1 MVWGLGLVGTAL
13 GLNTLAGSI
22 YTRHQ
27 IEQSTAALQ
36 LEVATLTARHIQ
48 TYISRKIER
57 LHDAATGLTLYP
69 IGNDEQTILINLLLK
84 NDRSFEEISIIDDQ
98 GRERHRISDRKVY
111 FTADLR
117 DLRKDT
123 AYQRAIRGG
132 DYVSPV
138 FNSDRAEPFLLLAV
152 PLTSIPRKTVG
163 VIVAKTN
170 MQFLWEL
177 MREEKFGHAGFMYL
191 VNDKGR
197 LIAHKDPSLVLEY
210 RELKNIPKVAEFLS
224 SGSKKQLPGTRG
236 LGLNGDDVLSTYGV
250 VPDLGWAVIV
260 EEPVAFALA
269 DLKKL
274 ELFTKILMAAGLLM
288 GAVIIVF
295 LSNRITGPILKL
307 RDGVSIIEKGNL
319 NHRVEIDTNDE
330 IGELGAKFNQMA
342 VSLKNAH
349 ETLETKIELRTRE
362 LSALYGVTTLIN
374 QSLDMATVLN
384 YGIEQITELFHF
396 DATQIFLFD
405 DRFETLTLK
414 ASYNT
419 VQASSV
425 GVGPFGRG
433 QSVVGQ
439 VAESGESVFFE
450 DVQTD
455 PRYLALHEDKTTH
468 AAGSHFLAALPIKT
482 KTQIFGVAA
491 FSSNESRQL
500 NEHDARLL
508 NAICEHIAVA
518 VEKTGLFEE
527 VTLRSEE
534 LRRANGQLQLSND
547 FLTNEVA
554 ERQRAQE
561 EVSRQHQRISSL
573 HAIGAAINSTLDQ
586 ALLLEALFARVKA
599 VLPYTAASV
608 CWYHQDT
615 GQLVPL
621 AERNL
626 ASEPCNGEGGASAES
641 AALRLSEMLVK
652 QIEPVVIENVHLDTR
667 SGFCAPLRKNGWT
680 GFVGLPLSVEGKV
693 LGALAF
699 YLRESHEF
707 SNEEVAF
714 LATLAGQ
721 VAIAIFNS
729 ELYESSR
736 QQAID
741 LEKAIHAKNEFLNV
755 MSHELRT
762 PLSVIG
768 GYAQAL
774 LIGIAGELS
783 SEQGKITEK
792 IIFQSNELLRMINE
806 ILQVGSLQAGSVQA
820 YFENTN
826 LIDLFRNLQ
835 NTFEALPKQS
845 VVVKWDFPDDM
856 PIVKTDGD
864 KLKHILQNLIHNAMK
879 FTEDGSVIISAR
891 CLHDSIEIVVKDTG
905 VGIEKEKLP
914 VIFDIFRQVDSSQ
927 TRSHGGVGVGLFI
940 VKKYVELLNGRIEV
954 ESSPGRGTVFT
965 LTIAADERAE
975 SSTPPTQEARLAA
988 RSANMF

>member
-1 MVWGLGLVGTAL
+1 MIWGLGLVGTAL

-36 LEVATLTARHIQ
+36 TEVATLTARHIQ

-69 IGNDEQTILINLLLK
+69 IGNDEQKILINLLLK

-117 DLRKDT
+117 DLRKDA
-123 AYQRAIRGG
+123 AYQTAIRGG
-132 DYVSPV
+132 GYISPV
-138 FNSDRAEPFLLLAV
+138 FNSDRAEPYLLLAV

-191 VNDKGR
+191 VNEKGR

-210 RELKNIPKVAEFLS
+210 HDLMNIPKVAEFLG
-224 SGSKKQLPGTRG
+224 SGSKKQVPGTRG
-236 LGLNGDDVLSTYGV
+236 IGLNGDDVLSTYAV

-274 ELFTKILMAAGLLM
+274 ELFTKMLMVAGLLM

-307 RDGVSIIEKGNL
+307 RDGASIIEKGNL

-342 VSLKNAH
+342 VALKNAH

-374 QSLDMATVLN
+374 QSLDMATILN
-384 YGIEQITELFHF
+384 YGIEQIAELFHF
-396 DATQIFLFD
+396 DTTQFFLFD

-419 VQASSV
+419 VQASAV
-425 GVGPFGRG
+425 CIGPFRRG
-433 QSVVGQ
+433 QSVLGQ
-439 VAESGESVFFE
+439 VAESGEPVVFD

-455 PRYLALHEDKTTH
+455 PRYPALSEDKTTH
-468 AAGSHFLAALPIKT
+468 ATGFHFFAALPIKT
-482 KTQIFGVAA
+482 KAQIFGVAA

-527 VTLRSEE
+527 VTKRSED
-534 LRRANGQLQLSND
+534 LRLTNGQLQLAND
-547 FLTNEVA
+547 FLTNEVT

-561 EVSRQHQRISSL
+561 EVLRQHQRISSL
-573 HAIGAAINSTLDQ
+573 HEIGAAINSTLDHT
-586 ALLLEALFARVKA
+586 LLLDALFGRVKS
-599 VLPYTAASV
+599 VLPYSAASV
-608 CWYHQDT
+608 CWYDRDT
-615 GQLVPL
+615 GRLVPI

-626 ASEPCNGEGGASAES
+626 APGEGGATAES
-641 AALRLSEMLVK
+641 PALRLSEMLVK
-652 QIEPVVIENVHLDTR
+652 QKDPVVIENVHLDTR
-667 SGFCAPLRKNGWT
+667 SALFEPLRKNGWT
-680 GFVGLPLSVEGKV
+680 SFVGLPLSVEGKV

-707 SNEEVAF
+707 PNEEVEF

-741 LEKAIHAKNEFLNV
+741 LEKAIHAKNEFLSV

-774 LIGIAGELS
+774 SIGIVGELS
-783 SEQGKITEK
+783 PEQGKITEK

-826 LIDLFRNLQ
+826 LIDIFRNLQ
-835 NTFEALPKQS
+835 STFEALPKQS
-845 VVVKWDFPDDM
+845 IVVKWDIPDDM
-856 PIVKTDGD
+856 PTVKTDGD

-891 CLHDSIEIVVKDTG
+891 CLHDSIEIAVKDTG

-940 VKKYVELLNGRIEV
+940 VKKYVELLNGKIEV
-954 ESSPGRGTVFT
+954 ESSPGRGTTFT
-965 LTIAADERAE
+965 LTIAMDEWAE
-975 SSTPPTQEARLAA
+975 SSAPPTQEQAVRLIA
-988 RSANMF
+988 

>member
-22 YTRHQ
+22 YTRRQ

-36 LEVATLTARHIQ
+36 MEVATLTGRHIQ
-48 TYISRKIER
+48 TYISRKFER
-57 LHDAATGLTLYP
+57 LHDAGAGLTLYP

-84 NDRSFEEISIIDDQ
+84 NDRSFEEISIIDAQ
-98 GRERHRISDRKVY
+98 GRERLRISDRKVY
-111 FTADLR
+111 FSADLR
-117 DLRKDT
+117 DLRNAA
-123 AYQRAIRGG
+123 AYQTAIRGDG
-132 DYVSPV
+132 FVSPV
-138 FNSDRAEPFLLLAV
+138 FTSDRAEPYLLLAV
-152 PLTSIPRKTVG
+152 PLTSIPRKIVG

-191 VNDKGR
+191 VNEKGR
-197 LIAHKDPSLVLEY
+197 LIAHKDPSLVLES
-210 RELKNIPKVAEFLS
+210 RDLINIPKVAEFLS
-224 SGSKKQLPGTRG
+224 SGSKKQIPGTRG
-236 LGLNGDDVLSTYGV
+236 IGLNGDDVLSTYAV

-274 ELFTKILMAAGLLM
+274 EFFTIMLMVAGLLM
-288 GAVIIVF
+288 AAVIIVF
-295 LSNRITGPILKL
+295 ISNRITGPILKL
-307 RDGVSIIEKGNL
+307 RDGANIIEKGNL
-319 NHRVEIDTNDE
+319 NHRVEINTNDE
-330 IGELGAKFNQMA
+330 IGELGARFNQMA
-342 VSLKNAH
+342 VALKNAH

-374 QSLDMATVLN
+374 HSLDMATVLN

-396 DATQIFLFD
+396 DTTRFFLFD
-405 DRFETLTLK
+405 GLFETLTLK
-414 ASYNT
+414 ASYET
-419 VQASSV
+419 VPASRV
-425 GVGPFGRG
+425 GVGPFHRG

-439 VAESGESVFFE
+439 VAESGEPVFFE

-455 PRYLALHEDKTTH
+455 PRYLALRDDSTTH
-468 AAGSHFLAALPIKT
+468 TAGFHFFAALPIKT

-508 NAICEHIAVA
+508 NAICEHIAVG

-527 VTLRSEE
+527 VTMRSEA
-534 LRRANGQLQLSND
+534 LRRANGQLQLAND
-547 FLTNEVA
+547 FLTNEVT

-573 HAIGAAINSTLDQ
+573 HEIGAAINSTLDQ
-586 ALLLEALFARVKA
+586 ELLLDALFARVKS
-599 VLPYTAASV
+599 VLPYSAASL
-608 CWYHQDT
+608 CWYDRDT
-615 GQLVPL
+615 GRLVPI

-626 ASEPCNGEGGASAES
+626 SPEPCNGEGGATAES
-641 AALRLSEMLVK
+641 PALRLSEMLVK
-652 QIEPVVIENVHLDTR
+652 QEEPVVIENVDLDTR
-667 SGFCAPLRKNGWT
+667 SAFCALLRKNGWT

-707 SNEEVAF
+707 PNEEVAF

-835 NTFEALPKQS
+835 TTFEALPKQS
-845 VVVKWDFPDDM
+845 VVVKWDIPDDM
-856 PIVKTDGD
+856 PTVKTDGD

-891 CLHDSIEIVVKDTG
+891 CLHDSIEIAVKDTG

-940 VKKYVELLNGRIEV
+940 VKKYVELLNGKIEV
-954 ESSPGRGTVFT
+954 ESSPGRGTTFT
-965 LTIAADERAE
+965 LTIATDEWAE
-975 SSTPPTQEARLAA
+975 SSAPPTQEQAVRLIA
-988 RSANMF
+988 

>member
-22 YTRHQ
+22 YTHRQ
-27 IEQSTAALQ
+27 IKQSTAALQ
-36 LEVATLTARHIQ
+36 MEVATLTARHIQ

-69 IGNDEQTILINLLLK
+69 IGNDEQTILVNLLLK
-84 NDRSFEEISIIDDQ
+84 NDRSFEEISIVNNH
-98 GRERHRISDRKVY
+98 GRERFRISDRKVY
-111 FTADLR
+111 FDSDLR
-117 DLRKDT
+117 DLRNDDAYKT
-123 AYQRAIRGG
+123 AMLGG
-132 DYVSPV
+132 GYVSPV
-138 FNSDRAEPFLLLAV
+138 FTSDRAEPYLLLAV
-152 PLTSIPRKTVG
+152 PLMSIPPRKTVG
-163 VIVAKTN
+163 VLVAKTN

-191 VNDKGR
+191 VNEKGR
-197 LIAHKDPSLVLEY
+197 LIAHKDPALVLKNP
-210 RELKNIPKVAEFLS
+210 ELVHIPKLAEFL
-224 SGSKKQLPGTRG
+224 SGSKKQEPGTRG
-236 LGLNGDDVLSTYGV
+236 IGLNGDDVLSTYAV

-269 DLKKL
+269 DLKTL
-274 ELFTKILMAAGLLM
+274 ELFTKTLMVVGLLV

-295 LSNRITGPILKL
+295 ISNRITRPILKL
-307 RDGVSIIEKGNL
+307 RDGASIIEKGNL
-319 NHRVEIDTNDE
+319 NHRVEIDTDDE

-342 VSLKNAH
+342 GALKNAH

-384 YGIEQITELFHF
+384 YGVEQITELFHF
-396 DATQIFLFD
+396 DTTRFFLFD
-405 DRFETLTLK
+405 GRFEALTLK
-414 ASYNT
+414 ASFNT
-419 VQASSV
+419 VQASRV
-425 GVGPFGRG
+425 CVGPFRRG
-433 QSVVGQ
+433 ESVVGQ
-439 VAESGESVFFE
+439 VAKSGEPVFFE
-450 DVQTD
+450 DIQTD
-455 PRYLALHEDKTTH
+455 PRYLALSEDKATH
-468 AAGSHFLAALPIKT
+468 MAGFQFFAALPIKT
-482 KTQIFGVAA
+482 KAQIFGVAA

-527 VTLRSEE
+527 VTMRSEA
-534 LRRANGQLQLSND
+534 LRRANGQLQLAND
-547 FLTNEVA
+547 FLTNEVT

-573 HAIGAAINSTLDQ
+573 HQIGAAINSTLDQ
-586 ALLLEALFARVKA
+586 ALLLDALFARVKS
-599 VLPYTAASV
+599 VLPYSAASV
-608 CWYHQDT
+608 CWYDRDT
-615 GQLVPL
+615 GRLVPI

-626 ASEPCNGEGGASAES
+626 APELCTGEGGATAEGP
-641 AALRLSEMLVK
+641 ALRLSEMLVK
-652 QIEPVVIENVHLDTR
+652 QEEPVVIENVHLDTR
-667 SGFCAPLRKNGWT
+667 SALFEPLRNNGWT

-774 LIGIAGELS
+774 SIGIAGELS
-783 SEQGKITEK
+783 PEQGKITEK

-835 NTFEALPKQS
+835 STFEALPKQS
-845 VVVKWDFPDDM
+845 IVVKWDIPDDM
-856 PIVKTDGD
+856 PTVKTDGD

-879 FTEDGSVIISAR
+879 FTEEGSVIISAR
-891 CLHDSIEIVVKDTG
+891 CLHDSIEIAVKDTG

-940 VKKYVELLNGRIEV
+940 VKKYVELLNGKIEV
-954 ESSPGRGTVFT
+954 ASSPGRGTTFT
-965 LTIAADERAE
+965 LTIATDEWAD
-975 SSTPPTQEARLAA
+975 SSAPPTQEQAVRLIA
-988 RSANMF
+988 

>member
-1 MVWGLGLVGTAL
+1 MLWGLGLVGTAL

-22 YTRHQ
+22 YTRRQ

-36 LEVATLTARHIQ
+36 TEVATLTARHIQ

-117 DLRKDT
+117 DLRNAA
-123 AYQRAIRGG
+123 AYQTAIRGG
-132 DYVSPV
+132 GYVSPV
-138 FNSDRAEPFLLLAV
+138 FTSDRAEPYLLLAV
-152 PLTSIPRKTVG
+152 PLMSIPPRKTVG

-191 VNDKGR
+191 VNEKGR

-210 RELKNIPKVAEFLS
+210 RDLMKIPKVAEFLS
-224 SGSKKQLPGTRG
+224 SGSKKQVPGTRG
-236 LGLNGDDVLSTYGV
+236 IGLNGDDVLSTYAV

-274 ELFTKILMAAGLLM
+274 ELFTKMLMVAGLLM

-295 LSNRITGPILKL
+295 ISNRITGPILKL
-307 RDGVSIIEKGNL
+307 RDGASIIEKGNL
-319 NHRVEIDTNDE
+319 NHRVEIDTDDE

-342 VSLKNAH
+342 VALKNAH

-396 DATQIFLFD
+396 DASRFFLFD
-405 DRFETLTLK
+405 GRFETLSLK

-419 VQASSV
+419 VQASRV
-425 GVGPFGRG
+425 CVGPFRRG

-439 VAESGESVFFE
+439 VAESGEPFFFE

-455 PRYLALHEDKTTH
+455 PRYLALSEDKRTH
-468 AAGSHFLAALPIKT
+468 TAGFHFFAALPIKT

-500 NEHDARLL
+500 HEHDARLL

-527 VTLRSEE
+527 VTKRSED
-534 LRRANGQLQLSND
+534 LRLTNGQLQLAND
-547 FLTNEVA
+547 FLINEVA

-573 HAIGAAINSTLDQ
+573 HEIGAAINSTLDHT
-586 ALLLEALFARVKA
+586 LLLDALFGRVKS
-599 VLPYTAASV
+599 VLPYSAASV
-608 CWYHQDT
+608 CWYDQDV
-615 GQLVPL
+615 GRLVPI

-626 ASEPCNGEGGASAES
+626 APEPCTGEGGTSAES
-641 AALRLSEMLVK
+641 PALRLSEMLVK
-652 QIEPVVIENVHLDTR
+652 QKEPVVIENVHLDTR
-667 SGFCAPLRKNGWT
+667 SAFCAPLRKNGWT

-707 SNEEVAF
+707 PNEEVAF

-774 LIGIAGELS
+774 SIGIAGELS
-783 SEQGKITEK
+783 PEQGKITEK

-826 LIDLFRNLQ
+826 LIDLFSNLQ
-835 NTFEALPKQS
+835 STFEALPKQS
-845 VVVKWDFPDDM
+845 IVVKWDIPDDM

-864 KLKHILQNLIHNAMK
+864 KLKHILQNLIHNALK

-891 CLHDSIEIVVKDTG
+891 CLHDSIEIAVKDTG

-927 TRSHGGVGVGLFI
+927 TRSYGGVGVGLFI
-940 VKKYVELLNGRIEV
+940 VKKYVELLNGKIEV
-954 ESSPGRGTVFT
+954 ESSPGRGTTFT
-965 LTIAADERAE
+965 LTIATDEWAE
-975 SSTPPTQEARLAA
+975 SSAPPTQEQAVRLIA
-988 RSANMF
+988 

>member
-1 MVWGLGLVGTAL
+1 MLWGLGLVGTAL

-22 YTRHQ
+22 YTRRQ
-27 IEQSTAALQ
+27 IEKSTAALQ
-36 LEVATLTARHIQ
+36 NEVATLTARHIQ
-48 TYISRKIER
+48 TYIGRKIER
-57 LHDAATGLTLYP
+57 LHDAANGLTLYP
-69 IGNDEQTILINLLLK
+69 IGNDEQTILTNLLLK
-84 NDRSFEEISIIDDQ
+84 NDRSFEEISIIDDR
-98 GRERHRISDRKVY
+98 GRERLRISDRKVY
-111 FTADLR
+111 FDADLR
-117 DLRKDT
+117 DLRDDVAFKT
-123 AYQRAIRGG
+123 AIRGG
-132 DYVSPV
+132 GYVSQV
-138 FNSDRAEPFLLLAV
+138 FTSDRAEPYLSLAV
-152 PLTSIPRKTVG
+152 PLMSIPPRKTVG

-191 VNDKGR
+191 VNENGG
-197 LIAHKDPSLVLEY
+197 LIAHKDPSLVLEH

-224 SGSKKQLPGTRG
+224 SGSKKQVPGTRG
-236 LGLNGDDVLSTYGV
+236 IGLNGDDVLSTYAV

-274 ELFTKILMAAGLLM
+274 ELFTKMLMVAGLLM
-288 GAVIIVF
+288 GGVIIVF

-307 RDGVSIIEKGNL
+307 RDGASIIEKGNL

-342 VSLKNAH
+342 VALKNAH

-396 DATQIFLFD
+396 DTTQFFLFD
-405 DRFETLTLK
+405 GRFETLTLK

-419 VQASSV
+419 VQASRV
-425 GVGPFGRG
+425 GVGPFRMG
-433 QSVVGQ
+433 QSVVGR
-439 VAESGESVFFE
+439 VAESGEPVFFE

-455 PRYLALHEDKTTH
+455 PRYLALCEDKTTH
-468 AAGSHFLAALPIKT
+468 AAGFHFFAALPIKT

-491 FSSNESRQL
+491 FSGNESRQL

-508 NAICEHIAVA
+508 NALCEHIAVA

-534 LRRANGQLQLSND
+534 LRRANGQLQLAND
-547 FLTNEVA
+547 FLTNEVI
-554 ERQRAQE
+554 ERERAQD
-561 EVSRQHQRISSL
+561 EVLRQHQRISSL
-573 HAIGAAINSTLDQ
+573 HEIGAAINSTLDQ
-586 ALLLEALFARVKA
+586 ALLLDALFGRVKS
-599 VLPYTAASV
+599 VLPYSAASV
-608 CWYHQDT
+608 CWYDRDT
-615 GQLVPL
+615 GRLVPI

-626 ASEPCNGEGGASAES
+626 APELCTGEGGATAES
-641 AALRLSEMLVK
+641 PALRLSEMLVK
-652 QIEPVVIENVHLDTR
+652 QEEPVVIENVLLDTR
-667 SGFCAPLRKNGWT
+667 SAFCAPLRKNGWT

-707 SNEEVAF
+707 PNEEVAF

-774 LIGIAGELS
+774 SIGIAGEMS
-783 SEQGKITEK
+783 PEQGKITEK

-835 NTFEALPKQS
+835 STFEALPKQS
-845 VVVKWDFPDDM
+845 IVVKWDIPDHM
-856 PIVKTDGD
+856 PTVKTDGD

-879 FTEDGSVIISAR
+879 FTEEGSVIITAR
-891 CLHDSIEIVVKDTG
+891 CLHDSIEIAVKDTG
-905 VGIEKEKLP
+905 IGIEKEKLP

-940 VKKYVELLNGRIEV
+940 VKKYVELLNGKIGV
-954 ESSPGRGTVFT
+954 ESSPGRGTTFT
-965 LTIAADERAE
+965 LTIAMDEWAE
-975 SSTPPTQEARLAA
+975 SSAPPTQEQAARLIA
-988 RSANMF
+988 